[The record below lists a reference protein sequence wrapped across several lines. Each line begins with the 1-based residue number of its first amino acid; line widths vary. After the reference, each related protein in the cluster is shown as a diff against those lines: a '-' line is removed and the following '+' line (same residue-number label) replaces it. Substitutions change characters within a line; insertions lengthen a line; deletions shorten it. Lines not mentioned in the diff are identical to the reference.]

1 MGGASFWT
9 DERTAELRRL
19 WVEEKLSGAEIAKR
33 MGLAHRNAI
42 MGKVHRLG
50 LTRGRNGE
58 AGSDATDAVAAA
70 APKAPKK
77 RSGAS
82 DAIQP
87 ETAAVPAPEPAVN
100 EPKRGS
106 REERAGDA
114 HLLHPVLQLKERHCR
129 WPIGD
134 PQLPGFRF
142 CCGERTAGTPYCR
155 AHADEAY
162 QTPEQKAARSAARR
176 KAA

>member
-50 LTRGRNGE
+50 LTRSRNGD
-58 AGSDATDAVAAA
+58 AGADPSDAAPAAT
-70 APKAPKK
+70 PKAPEKQPDP
-77 RSGAS
+77 SAGVL
-82 DAIQP
+82 P
-87 ETAAVPAPEPAVN
+87 ETAAVTAPEPKP
-100 EPKRGS
+100 ETPK
-106 REERAGDA
+106 ERADDTFG
-114 HLLHPVLQLKERHCR
+114 LHPVMQLKERHCR

-162 QTPEQKAARSAARR
+162 QTPEQKAARAAARR

>member
-9 DERTAELRRL
+9 DERTAELKRL

-50 LTRGRNGE
+50 LTRSRNAEASADEADAGRAVGRKS
-58 AGSDATDAVAAA
+58 AQRPPDAS
-70 APKAPKK
+70 
-77 RSGAS
+77 SG
-82 DAIQP
+82 
-87 ETAAVPAPEPAVN
+87 VPSGTQADPTPGPVAPEPKPASP
-100 EPKRGS
+100 ELRPDDTSG
-106 REERAGDA
+106 
-114 HLLHPVLQLKERHCR
+114 LHPVLQLKERHCR